1 MLCDL
6 ATPLLLIYKLTK
18 DIQKYWTL
26 PMYIYSICLLWL
38 GGRKRNTDSPVDST
52 VNKVHKKSRE
62 IGGLSKK
69 IGDFEYNCV

>member
-1 MLCDL
+1 MARWPKKKYRL
-6 ATPLLLIYKLTK
+6 A
-18 DIQKYWTL
+18 
-26 PMYIYSICLLWL
+26 
-38 GGRKRNTDSPVDST
+38 PVDST